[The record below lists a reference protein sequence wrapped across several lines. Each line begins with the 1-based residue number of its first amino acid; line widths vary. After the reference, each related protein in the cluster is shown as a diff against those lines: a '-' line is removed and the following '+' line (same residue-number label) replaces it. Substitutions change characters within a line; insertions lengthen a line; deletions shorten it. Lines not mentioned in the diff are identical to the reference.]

1 MGLFSSSAPLR
12 WEEGNPNMGTKSH
25 IFSLILLAG
34 TACGAPAE
42 GGHHA
47 VHVEG
52 HHGGHASGFVEG
64 HKECHTEYDIRYA
77 EECHKVEEKKCH
89 QYETEECHEEYD
101 EEISITY
108 IEECEERVYETCDES
123 VTEIHHNQH
132 PVSHSTHVTADN
144 YRYTPTEVIHLVKRS
159 AQPQQYQPGYHKQ
172 EPKRTP
178 YRKCEKIPHEECTPV
193 YHEECHPVEQKVPRE
208 VCSHYHYEEHH
219 EKEHHVDHVHHD
231 HHHDHHLDPKLYD
244 VAK

>member
-12 WEEGNPNMGTKSH
+12 WEEGTPVMGNKSH
-25 IFSLILLAG
+25 IFSLLLLAG
-34 TACGAPAE
+34 TSCGAPAD

-64 HKECHTEYDIRYA
+64 HKEWHTEYDIRY
-77 EECHKVEEKKCH
+77 
-89 QYETEECHEEYD
+89 TEECHEEYD

-108 IEECEERVYETCDES
+108 IEECEERVFETCDES

-159 AQPQQYQPGYHKQ
+159 AQPAQY
-172 EPKRTP
+172 
-178 YRKCEKIPHEECTPV
+178 
-193 YHEECHPVEQKVPRE
+193 
-208 VCSHYHYEEHH
+208 
-219 EKEHHVDHVHHD
+219 
-231 HHHDHHLDPKLYD
+231 
-244 VAK
+244 

>member
-1 MGLFSSSAPLR
+1 MGSARLFSSSAPLR
-12 WEEGNPNMGTKSH
+12 WEEGTPVMGKKSH
-25 IFSLILLAG
+25 IFSLLLLAG
-34 TACGAPAE
+34 TSCSAPAD

-52 HHGGHASGFVEG
+52 
-64 HKECHTEYDIRYA
+64 
-77 EECHKVEEKKCH
+77 
-89 QYETEECHEEYD
+89 HEEYD

-159 AQPQQYQPGYHKQ
+159 AEPAQYQPGYHKQ
-172 EPKRTP
+172 EPRCHNAMYTKCRKIPKQESKRTP
-178 YRKCEKIPHEECTPV
+178 YHKCEKIPHEECTPV
-193 YHEECHPVEQKVPRE
+193 YHEECHP
-208 VCSHYHYEEHH
+208 
-219 EKEHHVDHVHHD
+219 
-231 HHHDHHLDPKLYD
+231 
-244 VAK
+244 